1 MSNSSRVIFNTG
13 VQYIRT
19 LISVSIGIYS
29 SRIVLNALGVEEF
42 GVYNL
47 IAGVI
52 VMLSFINASLA
63 VTTQR
68 FLSYYQEH
76 SLTSLRMKF
85 LILVY
90 GFIVAWVL
98 YYLLA

>member
-68 FLSYYQEH
+68 FLSYYQ
-76 SLTSLRMKF
+76 
-85 LILVY
+85 
-90 GFIVAWVL
+90 
-98 YYLLA
+98 